1 MPEDFGLSSD
11 ARGQSGWWV
20 RCQWVMGRLGGWHGP
35 CLGGSVCESHESQ
48 LSGSKQ
54 ERGQVMGT
62 GYVGCGRGVEPRF
75 TPQMF
80 PSPEK
85 PGS

>member
-1 MPEDFGLSSD
+1 
-11 ARGQSGWWV
+11 
-20 RCQWVMGRLGGWHGP
+20 MGDGEAWRLAWP
-35 CLGGSVCESHESQ
+35 CLGGSVCKSHESQ

-54 ERGQVMGT
+54 ERGQVMGS
-62 GYVGCGRGVEPRF
+62 GYAGCGRGVELRF

>member
-1 MPEDFGLSSD
+1 
-11 ARGQSGWWV
+11 
-20 RCQWVMGRLGGWHGP
+20 MGRLGGWHGP
-35 CLGGSVCESHESQ
+35 CMGGSVCNSHESQ
-48 LSGSKQ
+48 LSGSKE

-62 GYVGCGRGVEPRF
+62 VYVGCGRGVEPGF

-80 PSPEK
+80 PSTEK